1 MCSIVIHRD
10 PEADWPVIFAGNRD
24 EMKDRPWKAPARH
37 WPDRPEVVGGLD
49 VLAGGSWLGINDH
62 GVLACVLNRYGSLGP
77 AANKRSRGELVLEAL
92 EHADAAEAAA
102 ALSALETAA
111 YRSFNLVIADS
122 RDAFWLKNSGDP
134 DARIETHALPE
145 GLSMLTARD
154 LDDPASPRIAR
165 YLPRFRAAPLPDV
178 ASGDWMAWQELL
190 ASRETTKGEPS
201 SAMTLSYDNGFE
213 TVSSS
218 LIALPAPSVEPR
230 DPVWRFAPGRP
241 DKTPYEVL
249 DLGEASQSLSSKY
262 Q

>member
-10 PEADWPVIFAGNRD
+10 PESPWPVIFAGNRD

-37 WPDRPEVVGGLD
+37 WPDRPEVVAGLD

-92 EHADAAEAAA
+92 EHADAAEAAT
-102 ALSALETAA
+102 ALSALEPAA

-122 RDAFWLKNSGDP
+122 RDAFWLKNSGE
-134 DARIETHALPE
+134 AGAEIEIRAIPE

-154 LDDPASPRIAR
+154 LDDPESPRIAR
-165 YLPRFRAAPLPDV
+165 HLPRFRAAPLPEVDK
-178 ASGDWMAWQELL
+178 GDWQAWQALM
-190 ASRETTKGEPS
+190 ASREVGPDDPG
-201 SAMTLSYDNGFE
+201 SAMTVVYDSGFE

-218 LIALPAPSVEPR
+218 LIALPAPAAEPR
-230 DPVWRFAPGRP
+230 QPVWLFAAGRP
-241 DKTPYEVL
+241 DLVDYEAL
-249 DLGEASQSLSSKY
+249 AFGAASQSFSS
-262 Q
+262 